1 MNIKQRVKQM
11 MAECAELDTVN
22 PTVRKIVRELIENV
36 AAEVATAKEVEI
48 ARLEAI
54 IQTID
59 KRAPRADSSCKR
71 PGITLS
77 EAARLTLR
85 DEGHPA
91 FKATYE

>member
-22 PTVRKIVRELIENV
+22 PTLRRVVRGLLEGI

-85 DEGHPA
+85 DEGHSLFRP
-91 FKATYE
+91 